1 MEEYDYNILYVSGI
15 NNTGPDYFSRLC
27 NLSDE
32 NSDDLLTRVKKWQ
45 KFLSEKEL
53 KLSKK
58 IIKNGKSIYCDK
70 DDRILIPEDKQLK
83 LFMNCILTYAM

>member
-32 NSDDLLTRVKKWQ
+32 NSDDLLTRVKK
-45 KFLSEKEL
+45 
-53 KLSKK
+53 
-58 IIKNGKSIYCDK
+58 
-70 DDRILIPEDKQLK
+70 
-83 LFMNCILTYAM
+83 